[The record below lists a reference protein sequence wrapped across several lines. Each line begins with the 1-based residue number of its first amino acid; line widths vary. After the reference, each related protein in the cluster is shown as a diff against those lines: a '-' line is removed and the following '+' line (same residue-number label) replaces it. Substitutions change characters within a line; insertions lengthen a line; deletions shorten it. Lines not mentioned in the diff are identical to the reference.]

1 MKVVDGF
8 LFSNELDLLECRLE
22 TLDPVVDR
30 FVLCEA
36 TTTFQGAKKPLH
48 YAENRDRYSAWHDRI
63 EHLIVE
69 LPVDAPDAWAREHF
83 QRDELWRSLGFMGHD
98 DVFMLSDVDEIP
110 SPEAVLE
117 GKLLG
122 KRAVMDMRWLSF
134 AVDWEYP
141 ERWPGTIIAPAWAT
155 IQLSL
160 MRYDRNR
167 LRAQGN
173 VVEGGWH
180 FTWLG
185 DPDEK
190 VRSFAHAE
198 LVDTVDFGRC
208 YRDGYHTDDVKLSPV
223 DVDDTYPKWMRDN
236 CPASWRRP

>member
-1 MKVVDGF
+1 
-8 LFSNELDLLECRLE
+8 
-22 TLDPVVDR
+22 
-30 FVLCEA
+30 
-36 TTTFQGAKKPLH
+36 
-48 YAENRDRYSAWHDRI
+48 
-63 EHLIVE
+63 
-69 LPVDAPDAWAREHF
+69 
-83 QRDELWRSLGFMGHD
+83 
-98 DVFMLSDVDEIP
+98 
-110 SPEAVLE
+110 
-117 GKLLG
+117 
-122 KRAVMDMRWLSF
+122 VMDMRWLSF

-173 VVEGGWH
+173 VLEGGWH

-185 DPDEK
+185 DADEK

-198 LVDTVDFGRC
+198 LIDTVDFGRC
-208 YRDGYHTDDVKLSPV
+208 YRDGYHTDDVKLTPV
-223 DVDDTYPKWMRDN
+223 DVDDSYPKWMRDN